1 MIHSSVAVTYLT
13 YITAGSMIV
22 LYIKLKNLKL
32 FVRFFLVPFLFFFP
46 CHHILSSFYYTMQRE
61 FFPSQPQFVWHPQAP
76 AELCERINCWR
87 QQVEVCSPT
96 RSPSPSQL
104 QNIRRESLTSQSS
117 TPRATRRHKPYS
129 RTRFRESTHTDL
141 SDFHVTGLNTG
152 LEELNQYGLH
162 RETMRVLPRVLDERC
177 EASCRTPTIRDF
189 RGMDL
194 PHPEHNPLVR

>member
-1 MIHSSVAVTYLT
+1 
-13 YITAGSMIV
+13 
-22 LYIKLKNLKL
+22 
-32 FVRFFLVPFLFFFP
+32 
-46 CHHILSSFYYTMQRE
+46 MQRE
-61 FFPSQPQFVWHPQAP
+61 FFSSQPQFVWQSQAP

-96 RSPSPSQL
+96 TTTRSPSPG
-104 QNIRRESLTSQSS
+104 SS
-117 TPRATRRHKPYS
+117 PRATRRRKPYS
-129 RTRFRESTHTDL
+129 RTRFRESSHTHL
-141 SDFHVTGLNTG
+141 SDFHVTGVNTG

-162 RETMRVLPRVLDERC
+162 KETMRVLPRVMDERC